1 MVVVSALIV
10 SYVVLRDGFQLKNL
24 SQTTYRMQRMLQYY
38 FHHIFRVTSGLRWPH
53 PTSAWGL
60 LRPPHHCRP
69 ETKLSISLPCLRPIA
84 ALAAS
89 EIIRCPSG
97 RSCVSR
103 TCPYRLHVVEPS
115 DQGLQGLNQA
125 ISADV
130 AGMSLFRR

>member
-1 MVVVSALIV
+1 MIKIIFGNADHERFSEQTVASALIV

-69 ETKLSISLPCLRPIA
+69 ETKLSTSLPCSRRRA
-84 ALAAS
+84 
-89 EIIRCPSG
+89 RC
-97 RSCVSR
+97 RSAR
-103 TCPYRLHVVEPS
+103 
-115 DQGLQGLNQA
+115 
-125 ISADV
+125 
-130 AGMSLFRR
+130 